1 MVAVLVFGTGCL
13 KVNPAYDEPTSTS
26 TTGSTGGWTTG
37 GTTQAGGETTAG
49 GSGSAGET
57 TSGATLGETT
67 GPVGGS
73 TGDASSGGS
82 TGGEAFCM
90 PATQEAEQCAPLG
103 TTGLLFCETVRT
115 WGDAKAACA
124 AMCGRLAIVLEGER
138 PAVHAEL
145 AALMTEQDKIDE
157 QNIEAGVDS
166 VTANRRS
173 SVWIGAR
180 TEAKDGPYAWVDG
193 SPMPAAWDM
202 FGWGPTDP
210 DYSGLCVVLGLFGKG
225 DHDGDYFD
233 RQCVEEPYRYL
244 CEPE

>member
-13 KVNPAYDEPTSTS
+13 KVNPAYDEPTSTTSTSATS
-26 TTGSTGGWTTG
+26 TTGGVIGSS
-37 GTTQAGGETTAG
+37 TQAGGETTAG
-49 GSGSAGET
+49 ESGSAGES

-73 TGDASSGGS
+73 TG
-82 TGGEAFCM
+82 GEAFCD
-90 PATQEAEQCAPLG
+90 PATQEAEKCAPLG
-103 TTGLLFCETVRT
+103 NTGLLFCDTVRP
-115 WGDAKAACA
+115 WGEAKAACA
-124 AMCGRLAIVLEGER
+124 MMCGRLAIVLEGER

-145 AALMTEQDKIDE
+145 AALMTDQDKIDE

-180 TEAKDGPYAWVDG
+180 AEVKDGPYAWVDG

-225 DHDGDYFD
+225 DDDGDYFD
-233 RQCVEEPYRYL
+233 RKCVEEPYRYL